1 MLRRVGVL
9 LLVSVLLIPTPSAIS
24 ALKSGNAC
32 KVLGS
37 STVSQGKVYKCVL
50 VKGKKVLQVQPA
62 VKKAPSLPTPVK
74 DNLFGLSSD
83 LALNA
88 FLEITKYLNKQPELT
103 AGEVILELSPNSS
116 AKLAEATLKDMEKGF
131 RFWQSYTPR
140 TTKIHMVFA
149 DRQDLEW
156 FKATMVRIQPGNQEW
171 LPRIYNLAETSPKN
185 QYAGSNGFDSD
196 GNALFF
202 YLPGVETTPT
212 SGGWL
217 GVGPH
222 EWTHFAQGVVT
233 GDVTRGPCWFNEGQA
248 TYYGNVISN
257 DSQVGWAKVWKNQI
271 QSLKTDFPSFF
282 QMEESTLRQWFSEHE
297 LNTSNN
303 VCGPDGVFTIGGLA
317 TEYLVGTV
325 GVEGVTR
332 FQLKLKTDENWKAA
346 ISDVTGKPFES
357 LMADIVKFVLL
368 QRTWASK

>member
-1 MLRRVGVL
+1 MLRRVGFL

-37 STVSQGKVYKCVL
+37 SIVSQGKVYKCVL
-50 VKGKKVLQVQPA
+50 VKGKKVLQVQPV

-233 GDVTRGPCWFNEGQA
+233 GDVTRGPCWFKEGQA

-257 DSQVGWAKVWKNQI
+257 DSQVGWTKVWKNQI

-332 FQLKLKTDENWKAA
+332 FQEKLKTDENWKAA